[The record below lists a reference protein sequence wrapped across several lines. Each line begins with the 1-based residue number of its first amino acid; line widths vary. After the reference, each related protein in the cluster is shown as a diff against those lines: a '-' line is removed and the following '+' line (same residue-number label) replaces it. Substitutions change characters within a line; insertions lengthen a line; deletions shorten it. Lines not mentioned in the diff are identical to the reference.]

1 MQFISNRVEPT
12 NGFSRAWRRAAAWCC
27 AARFA
32 AAAASDG
39 ITMVT
44 AIHEIVA
51 DGLCIFLASHV
62 QRSGARAINIS
73 TTVAQWT
80 AAATWYKR
88 MCSQQRLFHLIF
100 QRICSTAMALISQVF
115 TADAWKHSWL
125 PALRMALPIGE
136 RCAAMWFHAT
146 DNMSVA
152 SNYIVPGTVDYELS
166 SFLDMQ
172 RCAFTYPRHPRTT
185 CMC

>member
-1 MQFISNRVEPT
+1 MGSVVP
-12 NGFSRAWRRAAAWCC
+12 GARAVAWCC

-80 AAATWYKR
+80 AAAAEKLT
-88 MCSQQRLFHLIF
+88 L
-100 QRICSTAMALISQVF
+100 
-115 TADAWKHSWL
+115 
-125 PALRMALPIGE
+125 G
-136 RCAAMWFHAT
+136 
-146 DNMSVA
+146 
-152 SNYIVPGTVDYELS
+152 
-166 SFLDMQ
+166 
-172 RCAFTYPRHPRTT
+172 
-185 CMC
+185 

>member
-1 MQFISNRVEPT
+1 MTSTE
-12 NGFSRAWRRAAAWCC
+12 AWRDGSCNLFQTEWSHQWVQSCLEAWCC

-88 MCSQQRLFHLIF
+88 MCCQQRLFQLIF
-100 QRICSTAMALISQVF
+100 
-115 TADAWKHSWL
+115 
-125 PALRMALPIGE
+125 
-136 RCAAMWFHAT
+136 
-146 DNMSVA
+146 
-152 SNYIVPGTVDYELS
+152 
-166 SFLDMQ
+166 
-172 RCAFTYPRHPRTT
+172 
-185 CMC
+185 